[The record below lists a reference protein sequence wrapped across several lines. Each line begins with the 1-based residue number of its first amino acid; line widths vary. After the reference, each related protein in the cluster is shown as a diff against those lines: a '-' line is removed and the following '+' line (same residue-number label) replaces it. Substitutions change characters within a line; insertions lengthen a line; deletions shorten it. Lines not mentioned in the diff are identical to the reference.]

1 MIFGAVFS
9 ALAVSLCVST
19 IAHAASVDIIVSGTR
34 PVGKVFGEVFSDASS
49 FKARDKPSARFAIEP
64 HGANTVRTTLTLPPG
79 RYAVAL
85 FQDTKGT
92 GKLES
97 NFFGVPTVPY
107 GFSNNARGTMGP
119 PGFDAAAFEVGAFDV
134 GAAPTTVSIELR

>member
-1 MIFGAVFS
+1 MMFGVAVS
-9 ALAVSLCVST
+9 AFAVSLCMST
-19 IAHAASVDIIVSGTR
+19 IANAGSVDVIVSGTQ
-34 PVGKVFGEVFSDASS
+34 PAGKVFGEVFADASS
-49 FKARDKPSARFAIEP
+49 FKSRNKPSARFALDP
-64 HGANTVRTTLTLPPG
+64 QGGTTVRTTLALPPG

-119 PGFDAAAFEVGAFDV
+119 PGFDAAAFDV
-134 GAAPTTVSIELR
+134 GAAATTVSIELR